1 MKTRKIGIF
10 VGSLR
15 RDSFSR
21 SIAKAVAALAQEDFE
36 FGFIDIGKLPL
47 YNQDYDDDGQ
57 TPQSYTSFRK
67 EVAALDG
74 FLFVTPEYNRSMPA
88 ALKNALDVGS
98 RPYGQSIWNGKPG
111 ALISVSPGGFG
122 GFGANQQLRQPMS
135 FLNILLLQ
143 QPEVYI
149 GNVEAL
155 LNEDGEL
162 VNESTQKFLREFMDA
177 FSWWINVIA
186 DSQ

>member
-21 SIAKAVAALAQEDFE
+21 SIAKAVAALAPEDFE
-36 FGFIDIGKLPL
+36 FSFIDIGNLPL

-57 TPQSYTSFRK
+57 TPQSYASFRK
-67 EVAALDG
+67 ETAALDG

-88 ALKNALDVGS
+88 VLKNALDVGS

-186 DSQ
+186 DSH

>member
-36 FGFIDIGKLPL
+36 VGFIDIGNLPL
-47 YNQDYDDDGQ
+47 YNQDYDDDGH
-57 TPQSYTSFRK
+57 TPQAYVSFRK

-74 FLFVTPEYNRSMPA
+74 LLFVTPEYNRSMPA
-88 ALKNALDVGS
+88 VLKNALDVGS

-155 LNEDGEL
+155 LNEEGEL
-162 VNESTQKFLREFMDA
+162 VNESTQKFLKEFMDA
-177 FSWWINVIA
+177 FSRWINVIA

>member
-21 SIAKAVAALAQEDFE
+21 SIAKAVAALAPEDFE
-36 FGFIDIGKLPL
+36 FSFIDIGKLPL

-57 TPQSYTSFRK
+57 TPQSYASFRK
-67 EVAALDG
+67 ETAALDG

-88 ALKNALDVGS
+88 VLKNALDVGS

-155 LNEDGEL
+155 LNEEGEL
-162 VNESTQKFLREFMDA
+162 VNESTQKFLKEFMDA
-177 FSWWINVIA
+177 FSHWINVIA
-186 DSQ
+186 DSH

>member
-1 MKTRKIGIF
+1 MKVRKIGIF

-15 RDSFSR
+15 RNSFNR
-21 SIAKAVAALAQEDFE
+21 SIAKAVAALAPKDFE
-36 FGFIDIGKLPL
+36 FCFIDISNLPL

-57 TPQSYTSFRK
+57 TPQSYTSFRN
-67 EVAALDG
+67 EVAGLDG

-88 ALKNALDVGS
+88 VLKNALDVGS
-98 RPYGQSIWNGKPG
+98 RPYGQSVWNGKPG
-111 ALISVSPGGFG
+111 AVISVSPGGFG
-122 GFGANQQLRQPMS
+122 GFGANQQLRQPLA
-135 FLNILLLQ
+135 FLNVLLLQ

-155 LNEDGEL
+155 LNENGEL

-177 FSWWINVIA
+177 FSGWINLIA
-186 DSQ
+186 DSN

>member
-36 FGFIDIGKLPL
+36 FSFIDIGNLPL
-47 YNQDYDDDGQ
+47 YNQDYDDDGH
-57 TPQSYTSFRK
+57 TPQAYVSFRK

-74 FLFVTPEYNRSMPA
+74 LLFVTPEYNRSMPA
-88 ALKNALDVGS
+88 VLKNALDVGS

-155 LNEDGEL
+155 LNEEGEL
-162 VNESTQKFLREFMDA
+162 VNESTQKFLKEFMDV
-177 FSWWINVIA
+177 FSRWINVIA
-186 DSQ
+186 DSH